1 MRKVIELRKNL
12 IDNQENIDNMNRNED
27 LGGRSMNEIEDKMIK
42 IFSGFKDN

>member
-12 IDNQENIDNMNRNED
+12 GDNQENIDNMNRNED
-27 LGGRSMNEIEDKMIK
+27 LAGRSMNEMEDKMIK